1 MNLDNQGL
9 RLLSRRDW
17 AIRNEGIRKFESLE
31 VMAKLTPEEE
41 EKKRAIFD
49 GMSPKA
55 QERILKK
62 GYDDWDPFM
71 KPKEPLGY
79 KLRQEAKGEEVI
91 LDSGHELYE
100 RFFAGRKITDYSAEY
115 VKGVLEIA
123 EGIFREQDSYRG
135 MYDFSCWYANWRKK
149 EEMEK

>member
-1 MNLDNQGL
+1 
-9 RLLSRRDW
+9 
-17 AIRNEGIRKFESLE
+17 
-31 VMAKLTPEEE
+31 MAKLTAEEE
-41 EKKRAIFD
+41 EKKRLIFE

-62 GYDDWDPFM
+62 GYDGWDPFM

-79 KLRQEAKGEEVI
+79 KLRQESKGEEFT

-123 EGIFREQDSYRG
+123 EGIFREKDSYRG
-135 MYDFSCWYANWRKK
+135 MYDFSCWYANRRKK

>member
-1 MNLDNQGL
+1 
-9 RLLSRRDW
+9 
-17 AIRNEGIRKFESLE
+17 
-31 VMAKLTPEEE
+31 MAKLTAEEE
-41 EKKRAIFD
+41 DKKRLIFE

-62 GYDDWDPFM
+62 GYDGWDPFM

-79 KLRQEAKGEEVI
+79 KLRQEAKGEEFT

-123 EGIFREQDSYRG
+123 EGIFREKDSYRG
-135 MYDFSCWYANWRKK
+135 MYDFSCWYANWCTKSEK
-149 EEMEK
+149 EE